1 MAETLYKSNSGILVN
16 GKYYA
21 FPTFAS
27 MVYMDGKD
35 MTVKEYMEQIV
46 DAPKSTAV
54 SYTVAVPTAGWTDD
68 TLSYGGVTY
77 TRKCVVTADNATANP
92 VDVRMSYESGDYS
105 SYCKVGLIDTGNRE
119 VTLWASADPTAECQ
133 IKIVEVRPGASE

>member
-1 MAETLYKSNSGILVN
+1 METLYKANSGILVN

-27 MVYMDGKD
+27 MVYMDDKD

-46 DAPKSTAV
+46 DAPKATAV

-133 IKIVEVRPGASE
+133 IKIVEVRSNGQS

>member
-46 DAPKSTAV
+46 DAPKATAV

-133 IKIVEVRPGASE
+133 IKIVEVRSNGQS

>member
-1 MAETLYKSNSGILVN
+1 METLYKANSGILVN

-27 MVYMDGKD
+27 MVYMDDKD

-46 DAPKSTAV
+46 DAPKATAV
-54 SYTVAVPTAGWTDD
+54 SYTVAVP
-68 TLSYGGVTY
+68 
-77 TRKCVVTADNATANP
+77 TADNATANP

-119 VTLWASADPTAECQ
+119 VTLWAQSDPTDTCQ
-133 IKIVEVRPGASE
+133 IRVVEVRNG

>member
-133 IKIVEVRPGASE
+133 IKIVEVRSNGQS

>member
-1 MAETLYKSNSGILVN
+1 METLYKANSGILVN

-27 MVYMDGKD
+27 MVYMDDKD

-46 DAPKSTAV
+46 DAPKATAV

-119 VTLWASADPTAECQ
+119 VTLWASADPTDTCQ
-133 IKIVEVRPGASE
+133 IRVVEVRNG

>member
-1 MAETLYKSNSGILVN
+1 MAETLYKANSGILVN

-46 DAPKSTAV
+46 DAPKATAV
-54 SYTVAVPTAGWTDD
+54 SYTVAVPTSGWTDD

-77 TRKCVVTADNATANP
+77 TRKCVVAAINATENP

-105 SYCKVGLIDTGNRE
+105 SYCKVGLIDTGDRE
-119 VTLWASADPTAECQ
+119 VTLWAQSDPTDTCQ
-133 IKIVEVRPGASE
+133 IRVVEVRNG

>member
-1 MAETLYKSNSGILVN
+1 MAETLYKANSGILVN

-46 DAPKSTAV
+46 DAPKATAV

-133 IKIVEVRPGASE
+133 IKIVEVRSNGQS

>member
-1 MAETLYKSNSGILVN
+1 MAETLYKANSGILVN

-46 DAPKSTAV
+46 DAPKATAV

-77 TRKCVVTADNATANP
+77 TRKCVVTADDATANP

-133 IKIVEVRPGASE
+133 IKIVEVRSNGQS

>member
-1 MAETLYKSNSGILVN
+1 METLYKANSGILVN

-35 MTVKEYMEQIV
+35 MTVKEYMEQSV
-46 DAPKSTAV
+46 DAPKATAV
-54 SYTVAVPTAGWTDD
+54 SYTVAVPTVGWTDD

-119 VTLWASADPTAECQ
+119 VTLWAQLDPTDTCQ
-133 IKIVEVRPGASE
+133 IRVVEVRNGQS

>member
-1 MAETLYKSNSGILVN
+1 MAETLYKANSGILVN

-46 DAPKSTAV
+46 DAPKATAV

-119 VTLWASADPTAECQ
+119 VTLWAQSDPTDTCQ
-133 IKIVEVRPGASE
+133 IRVVEVRNG

>member
-1 MAETLYKSNSGILVN
+1 METLYKANSGILVN

-27 MVYMDGKD
+27 MVYMDDKD

-46 DAPKSTAV
+46 DAPKATAV

-119 VTLWASADPTAECQ
+119 VTLWAQSDPTAACQ
-133 IKIVEVRPGASE
+133 IRVVEVRNG

>member
-1 MAETLYKSNSGILVN
+1 METLYKANSGILVN

-27 MVYMDGKD
+27 MVYMDDKD

-119 VTLWASADPTAECQ
+119 VTLWAQSDPTDTCQ
-133 IKIVEVRPGASE
+133 IRVVEVRNG

>member
-1 MAETLYKSNSGILVN
+1 MAETLYKANSGILVN

-46 DAPKSTAV
+46 DAPKATAV

-77 TRKCVVTADNATANP
+77 TRECVVTADDATANP

-133 IKIVEVRPGASE
+133 IKIVEVRSNGQS